1 MSCNVFAL
9 FVCSNFIAHAYLLL
23 LLFRLVTLVDQ
34 DLVVEEGVEAKAT
47 GTWGL
52 LVDYR
57 SSILLSL
64 LAKLD

>member
-1 MSCNVFAL
+1 MSCNLLAL
-9 FVCSNFIAHAYLLL
+9 FVCGNFIDYAHLLL
-23 LLFRLVTLVDQ
+23 LPFRLVTLVDQ
-34 DLVVEEGVEAKAT
+34 DPVVAEGVEAKAT
-47 GTWGL
+47 GTWDL

>member
-1 MSCNVFAL
+1 MFAVI
-9 FVCSNFIAHAYLLL
+9 FMEDANL
-23 LLFRLVTLVDQ
+23 LLFLCRLVILVDR

-57 SSILLSL
+57 NSILLFL
-64 LAKLD
+64 LGKLD

>member
-1 MSCNVFAL
+1 MLIC
-9 FVCSNFIAHAYLLL
+9 LLL

-47 GTWGL
+47 GIWDL

-64 LAKLD
+64 LEKLD